1 MARRLTASQ
10 AREGL
15 ATIDDTVHAGLG
27 GSRLGRSSASV
38 VLGACSRCRIL
49 RRERVV
55 LASLPVRDIPNSWLV
70 GSNAAVHSI
79 LACCGLW
86 AHLLTAPQVS
96 SLVEGHSLACTSSTI
111 GERRPLAH
119 WPLQT

>member
-15 ATIDDTVHAGLG
+15 ATTDDTVHAGLG

-55 LASLPVRDIPNSWLV
+55 LASLRPGVRVPNSYWL
-70 GSNAAVHSI
+70 GLLLAVHSI

-111 GERRPLAH
+111 GERRRLRT
-119 WPLQT
+119 PLQT